1 MALHDSGE
9 VCLTVLLDA
18 VANLSNSYLDMDFMG
33 WTLLVSLLS
42 YTLVPNGQ
50 PMLIKACCDAV
61 ADAVAVAFAVA
72 LLLLLFLFA
81 VAVAAAAVIAVM
93 IYFNACVS
101 LCSKTVHEVYVWI

>member
-1 MALHDSGE
+1 M
-9 VCLTVLLDA
+9 
-18 VANLSNSYLDMDFMG
+18 
-33 WTLLVSLLS
+33 
-42 YTLVPNGQ
+42 PNGQ
-50 PMLIKACCDAV
+50 PMLIKVCCDAL

-101 LCSKTVHEVYVWI
+101 LCSKTVREVYVRI

>member
-1 MALHDSGE
+1 M
-9 VCLTVLLDA
+9 
-18 VANLSNSYLDMDFMG
+18 
-33 WTLLVSLLS
+33 
-42 YTLVPNGQ
+42 PNGQ

-81 VAVAAAAVIAVM
+81 VAVAAAVIAVM

-101 LCSKTVHEVYVWI
+101 LCSKTVHEVYVRI

>member
-1 MALHDSGE
+1 M
-9 VCLTVLLDA
+9 
-18 VANLSNSYLDMDFMG
+18 
-33 WTLLVSLLS
+33 
-42 YTLVPNGQ
+42 PNGQ

-81 VAVAAAAVIAVM
+81 VAVAAAVIAVM

-101 LCSKTVHEVYVWI
+101 LCSKTVHEVYV

>member
-1 MALHDSGE
+1 M
-9 VCLTVLLDA
+9 
-18 VANLSNSYLDMDFMG
+18 
-33 WTLLVSLLS
+33 
-42 YTLVPNGQ
+42 PNGQ

-81 VAVAAAAVIAVM
+81 VAVAAAIAAM

-101 LCSKTVHEVYVWI
+101 LCSKTVHEVYV

>member
-1 MALHDSGE
+1 M
-9 VCLTVLLDA
+9 
-18 VANLSNSYLDMDFMG
+18 
-33 WTLLVSLLS
+33 
-42 YTLVPNGQ
+42 VPNGQ

-81 VAVAAAAVIAVM
+81 VAVAAAVIAVM

-101 LCSKTVHEVYVWI
+101 LCSKTVHEVYVRI

>member
-1 MALHDSGE
+1 M
-9 VCLTVLLDA
+9 
-18 VANLSNSYLDMDFMG
+18 
-33 WTLLVSLLS
+33 
-42 YTLVPNGQ
+42 PNGQ

-81 VAVAAAAVIAVM
+81 VAVAAAAAVIAVM

-101 LCSKTVHEVYVWI
+101 LCSKTVHEVYVRI

>member
-1 MALHDSGE
+1 M
-9 VCLTVLLDA
+9 
-18 VANLSNSYLDMDFMG
+18 
-33 WTLLVSLLS
+33 
-42 YTLVPNGQ
+42 PNGQ

-81 VAVAAAAVIAVM
+81 VAVAAAAVIAAM